1 MDKQQYIDG
10 ILSGD
15 RVVLGKAITL
25 TESTLEKDQALA
37 EEILETCMSKKKSSQ
52 RIAISG
58 SPGVGKSTFIEKL
71 GLSYLNKGLKVAV
84 LAIDPSSQ
92 SSGGSILGDR
102 TRMEKLS
109 SNDNAF
115 IRPSPAA
122 EQLGGVAGKTRET
135 ILLCEAAGFDK
146 VIVETVGVG
155 QSEIA
160 VANMTDV
167 FLLLVLAGA
176 GDELQGIKRGIM
188 ELADFVIVNKAD
200 GDNID
205 NAKKATRS
213 YVNAI
218 HMFPAKD
225 TGEKVEVLAV
235 SSLNGNGF
243 DALTQKLEHFFEST
257 ETSGFL
263 KTKRNSQ
270 QMNWL
275 EDAIKSEISKKYSD
289 LNKSE
294 LEDILTKISSG
305 KLHPAKAARQIL
317 SNKFKSLSS

>member
-1 MDKQQYIDG
+1 MHKQEYING

-15 RVVLGKAITL
+15 RVILGKAITL
-25 TESTLEKDQALA
+25 TESTLDSDQLLA
-37 EEILETCMSKKKSSQ
+37 EEILEACMSEKRSSH

-71 GLSYLNKGLKVAV
+71 GLSYVEQGSKVAV

-109 SNDNAF
+109 ASDHAF

-160 VANMTDV
+160 ASKMTDV

-200 GDNID
+200 GDNIK
-205 NAKKATRS
+205 NATKARRS

-218 HMFPAKD
+218 HMFPPKEN
-225 TGEKVEVLAV
+225 GEKVEVLAV
-235 SSLNGNGF
+235 SSINGDGF
-243 DALTQKLEHFFEST
+243 DDLISKLEAFFTNT
-257 ETSGFL
+257 EKSGAL
-263 KTKRNSQ
+263 QKDRRSQ
-270 QMNWL
+270 QKDWL
-275 EDAIKSEISKKYSD
+275 EDAIKSEIAKKYSA
-289 LNKSE
+289 LNKKEIADLLEQISE
-294 LEDILTKISSG
+294 G
-305 KLHPAKAARQIL
+305 KMHPAKAARML
-317 SNKFKSLSS
+317 LKK